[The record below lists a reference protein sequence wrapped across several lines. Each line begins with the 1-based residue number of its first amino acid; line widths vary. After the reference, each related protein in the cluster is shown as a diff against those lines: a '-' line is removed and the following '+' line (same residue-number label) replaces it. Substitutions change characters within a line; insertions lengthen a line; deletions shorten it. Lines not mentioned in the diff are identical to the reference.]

1 MNNTRNEQSK
11 RNAEYDIE
19 YSKRRLDG
27 TSNTAEARERKKEY
41 MRWYRARKK
50 EEAKAQLNA
59 GHDSNINNDSHSAYS
74 LPSTQVKTRS
84 LSSCGTKIRYLG

>member
-19 YSKRRLDG
+19 YSKRRRLDG

-41 MRWYRARKK
+41 MRSYRARKK

-59 GHDSNINNDSHSAYS
+59 ETS
-74 LPSTQVKTRS
+74 
-84 LSSCGTKIRYLG
+84 

>member
-41 MRWYRARKK
+41 MRSYRARKK
-50 EEAKAQLNA
+50 QLT
-59 GHDSNINNDSHSAYS
+59 DV
-74 LPSTQVKTRS
+74 STS
-84 LSSCGTKIRYLG
+84 ILGYGQYD